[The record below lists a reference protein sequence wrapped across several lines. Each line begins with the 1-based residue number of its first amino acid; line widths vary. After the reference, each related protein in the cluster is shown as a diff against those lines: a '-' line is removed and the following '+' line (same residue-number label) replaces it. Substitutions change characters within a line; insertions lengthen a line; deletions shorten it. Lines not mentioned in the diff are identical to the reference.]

1 MTYQE
6 TLDWLFGRLPM
17 YQEKGKDAFK
27 AKLDNIRDFCKF
39 LGDPHFKF
47 KSIHVGGTNG
57 KGSCSHLLASVMQE
71 AGYKVGLYTS
81 PHLKD
86 FRERIRI
93 NGQPVSEEYVVR
105 FVDTHREFLEAK
117 QLSFF
122 EMSVGM
128 AFDSFANEEVDIAIV
143 EVGLGGRLDS
153 TNIIRP
159 EACLITNIG
168 WDHMDLLGNSLSA
181 ITLEK
186 AGIIKKDIPV
196 VISEYDPETAPIFEE
211 VAREKEAPIVFASH
225 EIEHDYPTSLLG
237 HYQARNVKGVVA
249 ILGVLKGFEIEETHI
264 RQGLL
269 NVVSNTGILGRW
281 QVIGHEPL
289 IICDTA
295 HNREGIT
302 LVIEQ
307 LQTEEYKNLHMV
319 LGFVQDK
326 DLEVILPLFPKDAT
340 YYFSRPNIRRGLD
353 AANLKEAAINH
364 GMKGKLYSGISEAL
378 AAAKENASNEDLIY
392 VGGSTFTV
400 AEVL

>member
-6 TLDWLFGRLPM
+6 TLDWLFSRLPM

-27 AKLDNIRDFCKF
+27 AKLDNIRDFCRY
-39 LGDPHFKF
+39 LGDPHLKF

-57 KGSCSHLLASVMQE
+57 KGSSSHLLASVMQE
-71 AGYKVGLYTS
+71 AGYKTGLYTS

-93 NGQPVSEEYVVR
+93 NGQPVSKDYVVG
-105 FVDTHREFLEAK
+105 FVESHREFLEASE
-117 QLSFF
+117 LSFF

-128 AFDSFANEEVDIAIV
+128 AFDGFAREEVDIAIV

-168 WDHMDLLGNSLSA
+168 WDHMDLLGNSLPA

-186 AGIIKKDIPV
+186 AGIIKRSTPV

-211 VAREKEAPIVFASH
+211 VAHEKEAPIVFASN
-225 EIEHDYPTSLLG
+225 EIVENYPTSLLG
-237 HYQARNVKGVVA
+237 NYQARNIKGVVA
-249 ILGVLKGFEIEETHI
+249 TLGVLNGFKIKESHI
-264 RQGLL
+264 TQGLL
-269 NVVSNTGILGRW
+269 NVVSNTGLLGRW

-302 LVIEQ
+302 LVMEQ
-307 LQTEEYKNLHMV
+307 LQAEEYENLHLV

-326 DLEVILPLFPKDAT
+326 DLEVILPLFPKVAA
-340 YYFSRPNIRRGLD
+340 YYFARPNIRRGLD
-353 AANLKEAAINH
+353 AHELF
-364 GMKGKLYSGISEAL
+364 
-378 AAAKENASNEDLIY
+378 AAATNFGLQGTVCESVPEAVSLAKTRAGESDLIF

-400 AEVL
+400 AEIL